1 MSKLS
6 VLLDPIFSKILEKY
20 VYSWYYLIS
29 KDTLFPSQCEQ
40 VSNSVIYELEKR
52 LSRQDLTNILFHEI
66 PFLLTEHVK
75 NVEEAQQRTVIPQGQ
90 ILNVDRI
97 YHNLHPHIALDREE
111 NELIYCRL
119 IMEDICRHLLPAVNA
134 KSEIEYVIL
143 REALATQ
150 VYKAIQNFSD
160 HEKMYEGILLL
171 SNALLRPS
179 TSSWVLSL
187 KRFCCWVLRAIKI
200 ISTTR
205 TLPYYSTSWFRFYFQ
220 LFTKQVSQIPFDET
234 KRLVFTTL
242 FYPWIVLLSTFFC
255 GILTCFFIAT
265 ELYDKGAPERW
276 STFVLNEISEA
287 EKNGA
292 SAQHI
297 SPTTGT
303 DYRRQSQPSI
313 AKVSRSQRRQSGASK
328 SLHELST
335 KYIRHE
341 DSKHQQSTLSPERRK
356 PSLFM
361 DTISPDNNASIALST
376 VTSTPV
382 FSTSPSQ
389 SSTTTRHNLLSLVPT
404 HLQSMSKE
412 NMSPKTKRNR
422 TLSTPADT
430 HKRDPSSSMNI
441 MISKQAAL
449 EAYAKL
455 PLLPALVAPAKL
467 ASLVDSDY
475 RNKHIFYSL
484 LNTLTVVMFPETRN
498 EEL

>member
-6 VLLDPIFSKILEKY
+6 ALLDPIFSKILDKY
-20 VYSWYYLIS
+20 VYSWYYVIS

-40 VSNSVIYELEKR
+40 VGNSVIYELEKR
-52 LSRQDLTNILFHEI
+52 LSRQDLTNLLYHEI

-90 ILNVDRI
+90 FLNVDRI

-160 HEKMYEGILLL
+160 HEKMYKGILLL
-171 SNALLRPS
+171 SNALQRPS
-179 TSSWVLSL
+179 TDSWVLSVR
-187 KRFCCWVLRAIKI
+187 RFGYWTLRAIKI

-220 LFTKQVSQIPFDET
+220 LFTKQVSQVPFDET

-242 FYPWIVLLSTFFC
+242 FYPWIVLLSTFFF
-255 GILTCFFIAT
+255 GILTCFFIAN
-265 ELYDKGAPERW
+265 EFYDKGASERW
-276 STFVLNEISEA
+276 SNFVLNRISEA
-287 EKNGA
+287 EK
-292 SAQHI
+292 SSTSSQYT
-297 SPTTGT
+297 SSTSTKE
-303 DYRRQSQPSI
+303 YRRQSKSSSTK
-313 AKVSRSQRRQSGASK
+313 ASQRQRKQSVASK
-328 SLHELST
+328 SLHELSM
-335 KYIRHE
+335 KYIRSE
-341 DSKHQQSTLSPERRK
+341 GTNDSPSTISSERRK
-356 PSLFM
+356 SLLFT
-361 DTISPDNNASIALST
+361 DSTFPDNNASIALST

-389 SSTTTRHNLLSLVPT
+389 SSNTTRDNLLSFVPSK
-404 HLQSMSKE
+404 LQSVSKE
-412 NMSPKTKRNR
+412 NKSSETKHNR
-422 TLSTPADT
+422 TASTPTDT
-430 HKRDPSSSMNI
+430 HKPDPSPMTDV
-441 MISKQAAL
+441 MVTKQAAL

-455 PLLPALVAPAKL
+455 PVLPSLIAPEKL

-484 LNTLTVVMFPETRN
+484 LNTLTVVMFPETRH

>member
-20 VYSWYYLIS
+20 VYSWYSLI
-29 KDTLFPSQCEQ
+29 
-40 VSNSVIYELEKR
+40 N
-52 LSRQDLTNILFHEI
+52 
-66 PFLLTEHVK
+66 
-75 NVEEAQQRTVIPQGQ
+75 
-90 ILNVDRI
+90 
-97 YHNLHPHIALDREE
+97 REE

-160 HEKMYEGILLL
+160 HEKIYGGILLL

-179 TSSWVLSL
+179 TTSWRLSL
-187 KRFCCWVLRAIKI
+187 QRFSCWVVRAIKI

-220 LFTKQVSQIPFDET
+220 LFSKQVSQIPFDET

-242 FYPWIVLLSTFFC
+242 FYPWIVLLSTFFF

-265 ELYDKGAPERW
+265 ELYDKGASERW
-276 STFVLNEISEA
+276 SAFVLNEISEA
-287 EKNGA
+287 EKKGA
-292 SAQHI
+292 SAQHM
-297 SPTTGT
+297 SPTMGK
-303 DYRRQSQPSI
+303 DFRRQSQPSI
-313 AKVSRSQRRQSGASK
+313 ANVSRKERRQSVASK

-335 KYIRHE
+335 KYIRSE
-341 DSKHQQSTLSPERRK
+341 GAGHQQPMLSPERRK
-356 PSLFM
+356 PMSFM

-389 SSTTTRHNLLSLVPT
+389 SSTRTRHNLLSLVPT
-404 HLQSMSKE
+404 QLQSMSKE
-412 NMSPKTKRNR
+412 SLSPKATRNR
-422 TLSTPADT
+422 TFSTPADT
-430 HKRDPSSSMNI
+430 HKRDSSSSMD
-441 MISKQAAL
+441 MIVTKQAAL

-455 PLLPALVAPAKL
+455 PILPSLVAPVKL

-475 RNKHIFYSL
+475 RNKHVFYSL